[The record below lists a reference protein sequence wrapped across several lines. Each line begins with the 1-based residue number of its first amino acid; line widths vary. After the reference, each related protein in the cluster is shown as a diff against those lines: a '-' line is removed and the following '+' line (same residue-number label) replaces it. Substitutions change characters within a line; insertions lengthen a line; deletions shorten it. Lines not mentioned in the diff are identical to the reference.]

1 MMMMLTMVTKII
13 MIRMKR
19 MVITTMTMTMTI
31 IDNALEKKW
40 PFSHHMTF
48 SLTRLSN
55 SCFFLSSTVSDFI
68 IKCLTCVLIRFFL
81 PFFILPSF
89 CFSFCSLHLLP
100 LIILSSFC
108 LPLTWILNISCFKRV
123 FQMRI
128 SPLLEVMIRS
138 GQP

>member
-31 IDNALEKKW
+31 VDNALEKKW

-68 IKCLTCVLIRFFL
+68 IKCLTCVLIRF
-81 PFFILPSF
+81 
-89 CFSFCSLHLLP
+89 
-100 LIILSSFC
+100 LSSFFLFFLLSAFHSVHFIC
-108 LPLTWILNISCFKRV
+108 FLSLFFPPYVFLSPGFLIFPALSGCSKCGYLPCWRL
-123 FQMRI
+123 
-128 SPLLEVMIRS
+128 
-138 GQP
+138 